1 MAAPMPLDAPV
12 TIATLSESFI
22 WSLFDV
28 CRKSRNWY
36 QIETWCKLRTVFQP
50 SFLEVTAVMSSSET
64 RVRDDRVLNDGRAA
78 LGNIRVIESDCP
90 GFGHRLRMMGAATE
104 HIRRGHNQ
112 GRLFAGSEKASVE
125 VGQQRAL
132 ATSGL

>member
-36 QIETWCKLRTVFQP
+36 QIETWCKSRTVFQP
-50 SFLEVTAVMSSSET
+50 SFLEVTAVMSSCEK
-64 RVRDDRVLNDGRAA
+64 RVRDDRVLLDLLADKWTIHVLA
-78 LGNIRVIESDCP
+78 SLSDHY
-90 GFGHRLRMMGAATE
+90 HR
-104 HIRRGHNQ
+104 RRSNAIPRTIP
-112 GRLFAGSEKASVE
+112 RLSPKT
-125 VGQQRAL
+125 L
-132 ATSGL
+132 